1 MIYELRTY
9 RIPEG
14 KMPDI
19 LSRFENI
26 TFGLFARHGIEV
38 TGFWRKTDANE
49 IVYICQYESETA
61 MERAWASFRAD
72 PEWIEARAQTEAH
85 GPIVS
90 EVISETM
97 TATSFSPLQ

>member
-9 RIPEG
+9 RIPDG

-26 TFGLFARHGIEV
+26 TFGLFERHGIEV
-38 TGFWRKTDANE
+38 TGFWQKTDANE
-49 IVYICQYESETA
+49 IVYICQYESEEA
-61 MERAWASFRAD
+61 MESAWAAFRAD
-72 PEWIEARAQTEAH
+72 PEWIEARARTEAN

>member
-26 TFGLFARHGIEV
+26 TFNLFECHGIEV
-38 TGFWRKTDANE
+38 TGFWEKTDANE
-49 IVYICQYESETA
+49 IVYICKYESEEA
-61 MERAWASFRAD
+61 MENAWESFRAD

-85 GPIVS
+85 GPIVL
-90 EVISETM
+90 EVVSETM
-97 TATSFSPLQ
+97 TPTSFSPLQ